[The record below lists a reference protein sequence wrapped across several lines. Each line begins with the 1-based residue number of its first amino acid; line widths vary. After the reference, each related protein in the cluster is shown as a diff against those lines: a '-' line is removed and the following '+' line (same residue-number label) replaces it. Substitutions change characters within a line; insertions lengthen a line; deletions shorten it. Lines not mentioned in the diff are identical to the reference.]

1 MSRERGG
8 SNLVN
13 SQGHF
18 AWYELITT
26 DVVAA
31 KAFYTNVIGW
41 GAHDASVPGA
51 TYMLFTA
58 GDTMVSGVMD
68 LPESARNAGG
78 RPYWVGYVE
87 VNDVAATA
95 GEVRRLGGRVYLPP
109 TDIPD
114 VGRFSVIA
122 DPQTATLGLL
132 TPLRSN
138 RARPAALD
146 ATGCVGWHELLA
158 TNWETAFT
166 FYRSLFGWEK
176 AETVTGEL
184 GAYQMFSVEGRTIG
198 GMLTK
203 PAMIS
208 TPFWLYY
215 FNIEDIDVAL
225 RRVKAGGGQIL
236 NDPLELPGGSWI
248 IRCVDPQGAIFA
260 LEGKRRRQPV
270 GYFARVSSG
279 GAETKDRRWSW

>member
-1 MSRERGG
+1 V
-8 SNLVN
+8 VN

-18 AWYELITT
+18 AWYELITS
-26 DVVAA
+26 DVEGA
-31 KAFYTNVIGW
+31 KAFYTSVIGW
-41 GAHDASVPGA
+41 GARDASAPGA

-58 GDTMVSGVMD
+58 GDAVVGGVMD
-68 LPESARNAGG
+68 LPERARNAGG

-87 VNDVAATA
+87 VKDVAATA

-109 TDIPD
+109 TGIPNI
-114 VGRFSVIA
+114 GRFSVFA

-132 TPLRSN
+132 TPLHSN
-138 RARPAALD
+138 RARATALD
-146 ATGCVGWHELLA
+146 TTGCVGWHELLA
-158 TNWETAFT
+158 DNWETAFT
-166 FYRSLFGWEK
+166 FYHSLFGWEK

-184 GAYQMFSVEGRTIG
+184 GAYQLFSAGARTIG

-203 PAMIS
+203 PAMIT

-225 RRVKAGGGQIL
+225 RSVKAGGGQIL
-236 NDPLELPGGSWI
+236 NGPLALPGGSWI

-270 GYFARVSSG
+270 GYFEGTSSRDAAG
-279 GAETKDRRWSW
+279 TKGRRWSW

>member
-1 MSRERGG
+1 M
-8 SNLVN
+8 VN

-51 TYMLFTA
+51 TYMLFMA
-58 GDTMVSGVMD
+58 EDVAVGGVMD
-68 LPESARNAGG
+68 LPVSARNAGG

-95 GEVRRLGGRVYLPP
+95 DEVRRLGGTVYVPP
-109 TDIPD
+109 TGIPN
-114 VGRFSVIA
+114 VGRFSVFA

-132 TPLRSN
+132 TPLHSN
-138 RARPAALD
+138 RARSAVLD

-158 TNWETAFT
+158 ADLETAFT

-184 GAYQMFSVEGRTIG
+184 GAYQLFSTGRRTIG

-203 PAMIS
+203 PAMIDA
-208 TPFWLYY
+208 PFWLYY
-215 FNIEDIDVAL
+215 FNVEDIGAAQ
-225 RRVKAGGGQIL
+225 RRVEAGGGQIL
-236 NDPLELPGGSWI
+236 NGPLELPDGSWI
-248 IRCVDPQGAIFA
+248 LRCVDPQGAIFA

-270 GYFARVSSG
+270 GYFERVSSD
-279 GAETKDRRWSW
+279 AAAVTNRRRWSW

>member
-1 MSRERGG
+1 V
-8 SNLVN
+8 VN

-26 DVVAA
+26 DVAGA

-41 GAHDASVPGA
+41 GAQDASVPGA

-58 GDTMVSGVMD
+58 GDTAVSGVMD
-68 LPESARNAGG
+68 LPASARNAGG

-87 VNDVAATA
+87 VKDVAATA
-95 GEVRRLGGRVYLPP
+95 GEVQRLGGTVHVPP
-109 TDIPD
+109 TGIPN
-114 VGRFSVIA
+114 VGRFSVFA
-122 DPQTATLGLL
+122 DPQAATLGLL
-132 TPLRSN
+132 TPLHSN
-138 RARPAALD
+138 PARPPTLD
-146 ATGCVGWHELLA
+146 ATGGVGWHELLA
-158 TNWETAFT
+158 ANWEPAFT

-184 GAYQMFSVEGRTIG
+184 GAYQLFSVGSRTIG

-208 TPFWLYY
+208 APFWLYY
-215 FNIEDIDVAL
+215 FNIEDIDAAQ
-225 RRVKAGGGQIL
+225 RRVEAGGGQIL
-236 NDPLELPGGSWI
+236 NGPLELPDGSWI
-248 IRCVDPQGAIFA
+248 LRCVDPQGAIFA

-270 GYFARVSSG
+270 GYFEGISSHSAVG
-279 GAETKDRRWSW
+279 TKARRWSW

>member
-1 MSRERGG
+1 M
-8 SNLVN
+8 VN

-26 DVVAA
+26 DVAGA

-41 GAHDASVPGA
+41 GAHDASAPGA

-58 GDTMVSGVMD
+58 GDAAVGGVMD
-68 LPESARNAGG
+68 LPASARNAGG

-87 VNDVAATA
+87 VKDVAATA
-95 GEVRRLGGRVYLPP
+95 GEVRRLGGTVYVPP
-109 TDIPD
+109 TGIPN
-114 VGRFSVIA
+114 VGRFSVFA
-122 DPQTATLGLL
+122 DPQAATLGLL
-132 TPLRSN
+132 TPLHSN
-138 RARPAALD
+138 PARPSTLD
-146 ATGCVGWHELLA
+146 ATGGVGWHELLA
-158 TNWETAFT
+158 ANWEPAFT

-184 GAYQMFSVEGRTIG
+184 GAYQLFSVGGRTIG

-208 TPFWLYY
+208 APFWLYY
-215 FNIEDIDVAL
+215 FNIEDIDAAQ
-225 RRVKAGGGQIL
+225 RRVEAGGGQIL
-236 NDPLELPGGSWI
+236 NGPLELPDGSWI

-260 LEGKRRRQPV
+260 LEGKRRRQSV
-270 GYFARVSSG
+270 GYFERVSSHSAVG
-279 GAETKDRRWSW
+279 TNDRRWSW